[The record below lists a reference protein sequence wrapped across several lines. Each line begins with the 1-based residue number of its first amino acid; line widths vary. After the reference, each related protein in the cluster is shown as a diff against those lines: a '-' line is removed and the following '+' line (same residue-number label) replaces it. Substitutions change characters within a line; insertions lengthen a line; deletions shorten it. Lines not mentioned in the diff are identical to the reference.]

1 MCKKI
6 ITYAIILARKCS
18 YAKKSEAIDRLLREN
33 PSLGERRFG
42 LPDIGKR
49 IDGDFFNP
57 TVQEIA
63 DAIDFYGY
71 EVRDEFITVK
81 KDIDLGGGNPT
92 NFKPFPLS
100 IKRMKDSLDHSLM
113 YKYPYTEGDD
123 NIRSI
128 LLDYIEELGFRN
140 DIPYSYEDIDS
151 HGLCVHNL
159 TFLPSTSIAFNMI
172 INIIAKPGDVIL
184 IPGPNYGLFT
194 IRAERAGAEVE
205 IFPLEKEDGW
215 LPNPK
220 KLASKIDDINE
231 ALQKVYNRRKGYVPR
246 VIAYLNTNPSNP
258 TGKVMGEKHTKLLKE
273 IAQVCQE
280 RGAFIIDDLVYRD
293 AVFEEKNIAKPI
305 ATIPGTFRNT
315 ISLFGLSK
323 SYGLASL
330 RAGFVVADEIIIR
343 ELINRI
349 FQGMDSAPDIVGQ
362 ALAGAY
368 NTSEERKRVY
378 KEYFTELREIYKSKY
393 NLLVSLV
400 RGIDAVSKKYKG
412 LVLEKLKITDLS
424 EKEIEKLLTG
434 LPYVDIPPKLEPE
447 AGFFT
452 ILDFTKVK
460 GMKYKGSVINTE
472 RDLLKFFYKT
482 CRIRFLV
489 GQSIS
494 WPNKED
500 LVGRVTFAIEDDLLI
515 HSFKLMHEALE
526 KLLPGDEYQI
536 RLNKLEDQEQMAH
549 IKIDGWRNA
558 YDNIVS
564 AKYLK
569 SLDYEQQ
576 TERYIASFEE
586 YKDLVL
592 VAAKDDEILGYSCFD
607 IKTDDKYDSELVSL
621 YIKTDHLNKGIGSS
635 LFKETAKL
643 LHEKNCDNMIVWCF
657 KDNENA
663 KTFYKNNGGSIVE
676 EKVDQIG
683 EEKYEEV
690 CFYFDLGLLN
700 ENPF

>member
-1 MCKKI
+1 M
-6 ITYAIILARKCS
+6 L
-18 YAKKSEAIDRLLREN
+18 KKSEAIDRLLREN
-33 PSLGERRFG
+33 PALGERRFG

-92 NFKPFPLS
+92 NYKPFPLS
-100 IKRMKDSLDHSLM
+100 IKRMKESLDTSLM
-113 YKYPYTEGDD
+113 FKYPYTEGDD
-123 NIRSI
+123 NIRAI
-128 LLDYIEELGFRN
+128 LLDYIESLGFRN
-140 DIPYSYEDIDS
+140 DVPYAYDDVDK
-151 HGLCVHNL
+151 HGLCVHNI

-205 IFPLEKEDGW
+205 ILPLEEEDGW
-215 LPNPK
+215 LVNPL
-220 KLASKIDDINE
+220 KLANKIDDINE

-258 TGKVMGEKHTKLLKE
+258 TGKVMGERESERLEK
-273 IAQVCQE
+273 IAKVCQE
-280 RGAFIIDDLVYRD
+280 RGTFIIDDLVYRD
-293 AVFEEKNIAKPI
+293 VTFDEKNIAKPI
-305 ATIPGTFRNT
+305 STIKGTFRNT

-368 NTSEERKRVY
+368 NTTEERNIVY
-378 KEYFTELREIYKSKY
+378 KEYFTELRSIYKLKF
-393 NLLVSLV
+393 NLLLSLV
-400 RGIDAVSKKYKG
+400 EGIDAVDEEYKD
-412 LVLEKLKITDLS
+412 LVLEEFKKTNLNQ
-424 EKEIEKLLTG
+424 EEIDKLLKGMPLVSIPKG
-434 LPYVDIPPKLEPE
+434 LIPE
-447 AGFFT
+447 AGFFA
-452 ILDFTKVK
+452 ILDFTKTK

-494 WPNKED
+494 WPKKDELIGRITYAIDND
-500 LVGRVTFAIEDDLLI
+500 LIISSL
-515 HSFKLMHEALE
+515 KMMHEALDHLT
-526 KLLPGDEYQI
+526 KGDEYLI
-536 RLNKLEDQEQMAH
+536 RLNRLEDQEQMAH
-549 IKIDGWRNA
+549 IKVDGWRNA

-564 AKYLK
+564 SKYLK
-569 SLDYEQQ
+569 SLDYKQQ

-586 YKDLVL
+586 FKDLVL
-592 VAAKDDEILGYSCFD
+592 VAVKDSCVLGYSCFD
-607 IKTDDKYDSELVSL
+607 IKSDDKYDSELVSL
-621 YIKTDHLNKGIGSS
+621 YIKPTELNKGIGSS
-635 LFKETAKL
+635 LFRETAKL
-643 LHEKNCDNMIVWCF
+643 LHEKKCDNMIIWCF

-663 KTFYKNNGGSIVE
+663 KTFYKNLGGSIVE
-676 EKVDQIG
+676 EKTVTIG

-690 CFYFDLGLLN
+690 CFYFDLDALN